1 MPRLRP
7 AVPGLLLATTLALLP
22 AVARAQGHNMY
33 LQEARQLI
41 HRHRYAK
48 AIHELRR
55 GLDLPGL
62 PVDQEEAILGWLGA
76 AYQLAGRPAEA
87 VAPWRR
93 RVRLTPKAPL
103 PRALPAS
110 VRRAYEKVRTATV
123 IIQHLPPPGAFAGRP
138 LSLTASLVDRK
149 HLTSDLL
156 AYYRR
161 EGEPDWQVVRF
172 HRQGDD
178 WTARLTPPPV
188 AGEADGYALEY
199 YLVAQAP
206 EGEILH
212 SLGTPTEPLT
222 LKVVAS
228 PLAQAPA
235 PNPGPE
241 KIQAVD
247 IDQMPQSREAV
258 AHRHHGGMPTWLWIT
273 LGVVAVGAATTTA
286 VVVGSQGGGLP
297 STTLGAVH
305 YPLRGGPP

>member
-1 MPRLRP
+1 M
-7 AVPGLLLATTLALLP
+7 
-22 AVARAQGHNMY
+22 
-33 LQEARQLI
+33 
-41 HRHRYAK
+41 
-48 AIHELRR
+48 
-55 GLDLPGL
+55 
-62 PVDQEEAILGWLGA
+62 
-76 AYQLAGRPAEA
+76 
-87 VAPWRR
+87 APWRR
-93 RVRLTPKAPL
+93 RVRLLPKSSL
-103 PRALPAS
+103 PPALPGA

-138 LSLTASLVDRK
+138 LTLTASLVDGQHR
-149 HLTSDLL
+149 TSDLL

-178 WTARLTPPPV
+178 WTARLVPPPV

-206 EGEILH
+206 EGEVLH
-212 SLGTPTEPLT
+212 SLGTPTEPLR

-228 PLAQAPA
+228 PIAQAAPPQPA
-235 PNPGPE
+235 PE

-247 IDQMPQSREAV
+247 IDQLPQSREAT
-258 AHRHHGGMPTWLWIT
+258 AERHQGGMPTWLWIA
-273 LGVVAVGAATTTA
+273 LGAVVVGAATTTA
-286 VVVGSQGGGLP
+286 VVVGSHGGGVP